1 MKIGIDLMGGDYAP
15 RTTLEGLELSLSSL
29 QDDAVHFVLYGDK
42 DEAETFL
49 AERNLSK
56 KNISI
61 ISTSN
66 EIKMGEAPLK
76 AVMTKK
82 SSAIVTGLVHLA
94 TGKLDGF
101 LSAGNTGA
109 ILAGVMAL
117 LKPIPGIIRPCIT
130 VPLPKQD
137 DTMGVL
143 TDAGLNADC
152 KPELLEQFA
161 LLSSLYIKALY
172 GRENPSVSLLN
183 IGSEP
188 DKGNLLTKATYKL
201 LDANPNINFTGNIE
215 GHELYI
221 KNKADVVVTD
231 GFTGNVVLKEIESV
245 YRIIKSRNIKDDYF
259 ERYNFVNYGGT
270 SLLGIDAAV
279 VIGHGASNGL
289 AMKNMI
295 QHTIDIVNADIPK
308 KIKAYFRNVKV

>member
-15 RTTLEGLELSLSSL
+15 KSSFEGIELILSSL
-29 QDDAVHFVLYGDK
+29 QDSAVHLVLYGDK
-42 DEAETFL
+42 EQAENFFK
-49 AERNLSK
+49 ERNIPK
-56 KNISI
+56 DNISI
-61 ISTSN
+61 VPTSN
-66 EIKMGEAPLK
+66 EIEMGELPLK

-82 SSAIVTGLVHLA
+82 SSAIVMGLTHIA

-101 LSAGNTGA
+101 MSAGNTGA
-109 ILAGVMAL
+109 VMAGVMAL
-117 LKPIPGIIRPCIT
+117 LKPIHGIIRPCIT
-130 VPLPKQD
+130 VPLPKLD
-137 DTMGVL
+137 NTMGVL

-201 LDANPNINFTGNIE
+201 LKANPNINFIGNIE

-221 KNKADVVVTD
+221 KNKSDVVVTD
-231 GFTGNVVLKEIESV
+231 GFTGNVVLKEIESI
-245 YRIIKSRNIKDDYF
+245 YRIIKSRNINDDYF
-259 ERYNFVNYGGT
+259 EKYNFSNYGGT
-270 SLLGIDAAV
+270 SILGIDATV
-279 VIGHGASNGL
+279 VIGHGSSKGL
-289 AMKNMI
+289 AIKNMI
-295 QHTIDIVNADIPK
+295 QHTINVVKADIPN
-308 KIKAYFRNVKV
+308 KIKTYFSNVKT

>member
-1 MKIGIDLMGGDYAP
+1 MKIGIDLMGGDFAP
-15 RTTLEGLELSLSSL
+15 KATLEGIELILSSL
-29 QDDAVHFVLYGDK
+29 SGDVVHLVLYGNEGK
-42 DEAETFL
+42 AETFFK
-49 AERNLSK
+49 EKDISQ

-61 ISTSN
+61 VPTSN
-66 EIKMGEAPLK
+66 EIEMGEAPLR

-109 ILAGVMAL
+109 VLAGVMAL
-117 LKPIPGIIRPCIT
+117 LKPIQGIIRPCIT
-130 VPLPKQD
+130 VPLPKLD
-137 DTMGVL
+137 NTMGIL

-172 GRENPSVSLLN
+172 GRENPTVSLLN
-183 IGSEP
+183 IGAEP

-201 LDANPNINFTGNIE
+201 LETNPNINFIGNIE

-279 VIGHGASNGL
+279 VIGHGSSNGL

-295 QHTIDIVNADIPK
+295 QHTIDVVNADIPN
-308 KIKAYFRNVKV
+308 KIKAYFSDVKS

>member
-15 RTTLEGLELSLSSL
+15 QSALEGLELILSSL
-29 QDDAVHFVLYGDK
+29 QDDAVHFVLFGD
-42 DEAETFL
+42 EHQARTFIS
-49 AERNLSK
+49 EKNLPEDR
-56 KNISI
+56 I
-61 ISTSN
+61 TVVPTTN
-66 EIKMGEAPLK
+66 EIEMGESPLK

-82 SSAIVTGLVHLA
+82 TSAIVTGLVHLS
-94 TGKLDGF
+94 TGKIDGF

-109 ILAGVMAL
+109 ALAGVMAL
-117 LKPIPGIIRPCIT
+117 MKPIPGIIRPCIT
-130 VPLPKQD
+130 VPLPKMD
-137 DTMGVL
+137 NTMGVL

-161 LLSSLYIKALY
+161 ILSSLYIKALY
-172 GRENPSVSLLN
+172 GRENPKISLLN

-201 LDANPNINFTGNIE
+201 LEANPNINFIGNIE

-245 YRIIKSRNIKDDYF
+245 YRIIKSRNIEDEYF
-259 ERYNFVNYGGT
+259 ERYNFANYGGT
-270 SLLGIDAAV
+270 SLLGVDATV
-279 VIGHGASNGL
+279 VIGHGASKKL

-295 QHTIDIVNADIPK
+295 QHTIDIIKADIPN
-308 KIKAYFRNVKV
+308 KIKTYFKDVKI